1 MDVKESS
8 PYAGGLFLYLSAT
21 ACQKK
26 GRGYS
31 GGICNEKTDL
41 FLRRKGDK
49 SVIIG
54 KAINQ

>member
-1 MDVKESS
+1 M
-8 PYAGGLFLYLSAT
+8 PAGFFLYLSAT

-31 GGICNEKTDL
+31 EGVCNEKTDL
-41 FLRRKGDK
+41 FLRRKGDN

>member
-26 GRGYS
+26 GWGYP
-31 GGICNEKTDL
+31 GGVGNEKADL
-41 FLRRKGDK
+41 FLKQKGDK
-49 SVIIG
+49 SVIIR